1 MMIQCVECGYESNE
15 FDLCI
20 GGIFRGV
27 LTYMVKCPLCG
38 SKKVKFFA
46 GCYEGNLKVCVKQ
59 EALSVTRGNDK
70 DLINLL
76 TD

>member
-1 MMIQCVECGYESNE
+1 
-15 FDLCI
+15 
-20 GGIFRGV
+20 
-27 LTYMVKCPLCG
+27 VKCPLCG

-46 GCYEGNLKVCVKQ
+46 GCYDGNLKVCVKQ